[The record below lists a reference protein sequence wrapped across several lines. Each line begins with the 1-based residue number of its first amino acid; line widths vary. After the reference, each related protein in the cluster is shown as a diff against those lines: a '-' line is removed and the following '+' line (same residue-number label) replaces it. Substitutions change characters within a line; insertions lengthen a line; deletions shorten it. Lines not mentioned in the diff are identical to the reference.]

1 LARLP
6 TRNEGI
12 ALLMAVLKAP
22 TEKFVRT
29 LAALRDQKQEAA

>member
-1 LARLP
+1 
-6 TRNEGI
+6 
-12 ALLMAVLKAP
+12 MAVLKAP